1 MKTELLLVRDGLEGA
16 APWMAQVLREAGF
29 AVRTT
34 SSAELDDIAP
44 AEVVLLRIS
53 DRNPTAACWTLHR
66 QGYRWIVA
74 VSGSPSS
81 QECIRLLN
89 AGADYYMDA
98 WLPAEELVARVK
110 VVLRFSA
117 WLAESYDHGTLG
129 HQPIPNTA
137 GSRTHQ

>member
-16 APWMAQVLREAGF
+16 APWIAQVLREAGF
-29 AVRTT
+29 KVRTA
-34 SSAELDDIAP
+34 SGVELGDIVP
-44 AEVVLLRIS
+44 AEVVLLKIA
-53 DRNPTAACWTLHR
+53 DRNPTATCWTLHR
-66 QGYRWIVA
+66 QGYCWIVA

-81 QECIRLLN
+81 QACIQLLN
-89 AGADYYMDA
+89 AGADYYIDA
-98 WLPAEELVARVK
+98 WLAPAELVARVK